1 MIKNSDLQDG
11 FYLDEWRIEPQAGR
25 IIREFQT
32 ISLEPKVME
41 VLVLLAANY
50 PNVIRK
56 EDFLETIWEGVS
68 VVPHV
73 LTRAVSEIRR
83 VLNDD
88 PRNPHVIETIP
99 KIGYRLLVPIT
110 HAFPESRTAHPD
122 RPERTISLNLNR
134 GSAVAIGAAAFAIL
148 LFAAFFATI
157 VLRGGM
163 HPH

>member
-1 MIKNSDLQDG
+1 MTKNADLLEG
-11 FYLDEWRIEPQAGR
+11 FYLDDWRIEPQAGR
-25 IIREFQT
+25 ITREFQT
-32 ISLEPKVME
+32 ISLEPKVMD
-41 VLVLLAANY
+41 VLVMLAGNY

-56 EDFLETIWEGVS
+56 EEFLETIWAGVN

-110 HAFPESRTAHPD
+110 TASPTAKTARPD
-122 RPERTISLNLNR
+122 RPERTISFSLNR
-134 GSAVAIGAAAFAIL
+134 GSIVAIGAAAFAIL
-148 LFAAFFATI
+148 IFAGFFAMI